1 MALKSWEEEVSL
13 EDLLIKSSN
22 GALTIDKHEKEKPL
36 VLRGIGKRKDVRRC
50 REEGRDFYYIDSGYL
65 GNFKGPNN
73 MGGVKIW
80 HRIVKNDYQ
89 ECEIKHKYPKDRWEA
104 LVKHDKNLE
113 WKGWKNFDKKIL
125 LIVPSDKSCKAFNVN
140 VDEWIENTVKTIK
153 KYIDIPI
160 ELKEKGSR
168 SSRNN
173 DNSIYKAFDT
183 GVYATVSL
191 NSIAGLESVLYGIPA
206 FVSAPCAAS
215 PLASTDLSQ
224 LRNPF
229 KPDIDLIKRHCWNL
243 AYGQF
248 TEKEIESG
256 FAWKILKDQ
265 K

>member
-1 MALKSWEEEVSL
+1 MALKPWEEEVNL
-13 EDLLIKSSN
+13 EELLVKSS
-22 GALTIDKHEKEKPL
+22 GGVLTTDKNEKDKPL
-36 VLRGIGKRKDVRRC
+36 VLRGIAKRKDVRRC
-50 REEGRDFYYIDSGYL
+50 REEGRDFYYIDTGYL

-89 ECEIKHKYPKDRWEA
+89 ICEIQGKHPKDRWEA
-104 LVKHDKNLE
+104 LTKHDKNLA
-113 WKGWKNFDKKIL
+113 WTGWKNYDKKIL
-125 LIVPSDKSCKAFNVN
+125 LILPSEKSCKAFNIN
-140 VDEWIENTVKTIK
+140 LDEWVEHTTKTIK
-153 KYIDIPI
+153 QYTDIPI
-160 ELKEKGSR
+160 QLKEKGSR

-206 FVSAPCAAS
+206 FVFAPCAAS
-215 PLASTDLSQ
+215 PLASSDLSQ
-224 LRNPF
+224 IMNPF
-229 KPDIDLIKRHCWNL
+229 KPDINLIKRHSWNL

-256 FAWKILKDQ
+256 YAWSIVKDQ
-265 K
+265 Q